1 MLLCA
6 DVKLEIQIA
15 NQHRCSSF
23 QNSWNTCHSLLK
35 YYETAATALKP
46 IMIVEIEIVVL
57 QHEIFLYLIQHFSGW
72 VHINSHEPGTFS
84 IHRYRSRLTQLV
96 QPNTIL
102 HECCFFFLKRTS
114 WVQFAGFGTCMI
126 VNGHNASTFATKNK
140 SNIRVIQ
147 VPLSYRYS
155 EG

>member
-46 IMIVEIEIVVL
+46 IMIVAIEIVVL

-72 VHINSHEPGTFS
+72 VHINSHEPGTFN
-84 IHRYRSRLTQLV
+84 IHRYRSRFTQLV
-96 QPNTIL
+96 QASWVFFFWKEL
-102 HECCFFFLKRTS
+102 HECNLL
-114 WVQFAGFGTCMI
+114 
-126 VNGHNASTFATKNK
+126 ASEHAWL
-140 SNIRVIQ
+140 SMGIMHQHLLQRIRVT
-147 VPLSYRYS
+147 
-155 EG
+155 